1 MAVTITQGPQR
12 VQPGCNPFEWDFS
25 SDQAAQPN
33 FSFIVKLT
41 INGVYHS
48 THECFL
54 ETVDSGK
61 FKASGILRSYLASAL
76 ITDGALLTN
85 YINAFAKVSITVQ
98 EKYGTPPA
106 LQDSASSTE
115 TIAINAALDHID
127 FIAWDYRNYDAS
139 RSNPFTAF
147 PNTVDFLTTWPRASK
162 SFVGLDQ
169 KAFLGVLSL
178 AKNIDFEFVLYDLFG
193 AVVDSDTVN
202 ILTNELVVIDC
213 SPATIAANTTILPS
227 SFDNSAYYTVQ
238 AKGLGTGIY
247 TGFSEIFTFW
257 LDFDCKRYPVCRL
270 HFLNKFGVWDAFNFE
285 MDSVESAEVTAQEY
299 EKNTGAWVENSHVY
313 PIYQGQKSVASKQS
327 NAMMLL
333 NSDWIKPE
341 VQQWL
346 VKTLIE
352 SPQVYLETEL
362 GFEPVKVMNS
372 GYTLKTRKRNGLI
385 QEQIQIER
393 TYTYQS
399 QLN

>member
-33 FSFIVKLT
+33 FSFIVQLT

-61 FKASGILRSYLASAL
+61 FIASGILRSYLASTL

-85 YINAFAKVSITVQ
+85 YFNAFAKVGIKVF
-98 EKYGTPPA
+98 EKYGMPPV
-106 LQDSASSTE
+106 LEDSATSSTA
-115 TIAINAALDHID
+115 IAINAALNHLD
-127 FIAWDYRNYDAS
+127 FIAWDYRNHDAS

-147 PNTVDFLTTWPRASK
+147 PNTVDFLTTWPRTSK
-162 SFVGLDQ
+162 AFVGLDQ

-227 SFDNSAYYTVQ
+227 SFDDSAYYTVQ
-238 AKGLGTGIY
+238 AKGLGAGIY
-247 TGFSEIFTFW
+247 TGFSEMFTFW
-257 LDFDCKRYPVCRL
+257 LDFDCKRYPVRRL

-299 EKNTGAWVENSHVY
+299 EKNTGAWVENAHVY

-327 NAMMLL
+327 SAMMLL

-352 SPQVYLETEL
+352 SPQVYLETSL
-362 GFEPVKVMNS
+362 GFEPIKVMNS
-372 GYTLKTRKRNGLI
+372 SYTLKTRKRNGLI

>member
-85 YINAFAKVSITVQ
+85 YINAFAKVSITIQ

-106 LQDSASSTE
+106 LQDSASSAE

-127 FIAWDYRNYDAS
+127 FIAWDYRNHDAS

-169 KAFLGVLSL
+169 KAFLGLLSL

-227 SFDNSAYYTVQ
+227 SFDDSAYYTVQ
-238 AKGLGTGIY
+238 AKGLGAGIY

-257 LDFDCKRYPVCRL
+257 LDFDCKRYPVRRL

-299 EKNTGAWVENSHVY
+299 EKNTGAWVENAHVY

-327 NAMMLL
+327 SAMMLL

-372 GYTLKTRKRNGLI
+372 SYTLKTRKRNGLI

>member
-1 MAVTITQGPQR
+1 MAVTITKSPQR
-12 VQPGCNPFEWDFS
+12 VQPACNPFEWDFS
-25 SDQAAQPN
+25 SDEAAQPN
-33 FSFIVKLT
+33 FSFIVQLT

-48 THECFL
+48 THECYL

-61 FKASGILRSYLASAL
+61 FDASGILRSYLASTL

-85 YINAFAKVSITVQ
+85 YFNAFAKVGIKVF
-98 EKYGTPPA
+98 EKYGTPPD
-106 LQDSASSTE
+106 LEDSATSSTA
-115 TIAINAALDHID
+115 IAINAALNHID

-139 RSNPFTAF
+139 RSNQFTAN
-147 PNTVDFLTTWPRASK
+147 PNTVDFLTSWPRSAK
-162 SFVGLDQ
+162 AFVGLDQ
-169 KAFLGVLSL
+169 RAFLGVLSL
-178 AKNIDFEFVLYDLFG
+178 AKNVDFEFVLYDLFG

-213 SPATIAANTTILPS
+213 SPSTIAANTSILPS
-227 SFDNSAYYTVQ
+227 SFDDSAYYTVQ
-238 AKGLGTGIY
+238 AKGLGAGIY
-247 TGFSEIFTFW
+247 TGFSEVFTFW
-257 LDFDCKRYPVCRL
+257 LDFECKRYPVRRL
-270 HFLNKFGVWDAFNFE
+270 HFLNKFGVWDPFTFD
-285 MDSVESAEVTAQEY
+285 MDSIESAEVTAQDY
-299 EKNTGAWVENSHVY
+299 ERNKGVWVENAHAY
-313 PIYQGQKSVASKQS
+313 PIYQGQKVVASKQS
-327 NAMMLL
+327 SAMMLL

-362 GFEPVKVMNS
+362 GFEPVKVMNN